1 MVPRHN
7 VYPKRGAT
15 EGRPYMSPLHVYSAF
30 QHNLCDRLKG
40 HVGAALCGRP
50 SVVPRHNVHPKRGG
64 HGGPPLHVASTCVFS
79 VPAQPERSPERS
91 CRGGPLWPPL
101 GGSPTQRISKEGRPR
116 RAAPTCRPYMCIQRS
131 STT

>member
-1 MVPRHN
+1 
-7 VYPKRGAT
+7 
-15 EGRPYMSPLHVYSAF
+15 MSPLHVYSAF

-64 HGGPPLHVASTCVFS
+64 HGGPPLHVYSAFQHNLSDRQKGHVGAALCGRPS
-79 VPAQPERSPERS
+79 VVPRRNVYPK
-91 CRGGPLWPPL
+91 RGGHGGPPL
-101 GGSPTQRISKEGRPR
+101 HLQL
-116 RAAPTCRPYMCIQRS
+116 S